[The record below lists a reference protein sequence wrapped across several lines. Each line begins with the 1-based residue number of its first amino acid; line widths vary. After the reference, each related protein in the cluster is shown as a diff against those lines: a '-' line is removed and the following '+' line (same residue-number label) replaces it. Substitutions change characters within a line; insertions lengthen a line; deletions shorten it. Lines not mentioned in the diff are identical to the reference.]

1 MDLLRAEIMG
11 GLLTL
16 VLIVVYVGGSWK
28 FWQGFNRTNFSQNK
42 LMLTLFWPLLLVN
55 KPYRQNFNRA
65 LKG

>member
-1 MDLLRAEIMG
+1 MG

-16 VLIVVYVGGSWK
+16 VLIVVYVGGGWK
-28 FWQGFNRTNFSQNK
+28 FWQGFNRTSFSQNK

>member
-1 MDLLRAEIMG
+1 MG
-11 GLLTL
+11 SLLTL
-16 VLIVVYVGGSWK
+16 VLIVVYAGGGWK

-55 KPYRQNFNRA
+55 KSYRQNFNRA

>member
-1 MDLLRAEIMG
+1 MG

-16 VLIVVYVGGSWK
+16 VLIVVYIGGGWK

-42 LMLTLFWPLLLVN
+42 LVLTLFWPPLLVS
-55 KPYRQNFNRA
+55 KSYRQNFNRA

>member
-1 MDLLRAEIMG
+1 MG

-16 VLIVVYVGGSWK
+16 VLIVVYAGGGWK
-28 FWQGFNRTNFSQNK
+28 FWQGFNRTNFSQNR

-55 KPYRQNFNRA
+55 KSYRQNFNRA